1 MIVRVRMFAAA
12 RQLVGAEQ
20 VEVELTEGATV
31 ADLRQALGEN
41 YPAVASLLPQSLFA
55 IDAEYVRDDTIVAPT
70 AEIVVIPPV
79 SGG

>member
-1 MIVRVRMFAAA
+1 MIVRVRLFAAA

-20 VEVELTEGATV
+20 VEIDLSDGATV
-31 ADLRQALGEN
+31 ADLRRVLSAR
-41 YPAVASLLPQSLFA
+41 YPVVSALLPQSLFA

-70 AEIVVIPPV
+70 AEIAVIPPV